1 MRRRTTP
8 AWPPCAHT
16 WKTVLRGLG
25 VAVERPGTGRVS
37 GELPAFDPTM
47 KRRRIRRLA
56 LTHEPFSMTAR
67 SRLLH
72 LLAGWGSVGLV
83 YFSSDL
89 LQGQGVLLPET
100 AIDRAI
106 AYSDAAI
113 WLYLSF
119 FILIPYAYLV
129 ADAARVRWLARAM
142 ALSALI
148 CGVVFLL
155 YPTTLAYPPVGDGSA
170 WSTQV
175 LRMLQAADST
185 QNCLPSLHGA
195 LTLLCVWALVR
206 QTPPGALRA
215 GRAAGLAHLLRHHR
229 AAPAC
234 QHRPGRRPAVGMAG
248 GMLAKMQVSSAD
260 RRAIST
266 EIAS

>member
-1 MRRRTTP
+1 M
-8 AWPPCAHT
+8 
-16 WKTVLRGLG
+16 TV
-25 VAVERPGTGRVS
+25 
-37 GELPAFDPTM
+37 
-47 KRRRIRRLA
+47 
-56 LTHEPFSMTAR
+56 R

-83 YFSSDL
+83 YFSSDV

-106 AYSDAAI
+106 PYSDAAI

-119 FILIPYAYLV
+119 FLLIPYAYLA

-142 ALSALI
+142 ALSALA

-170 WSTQV
+170 WSTQA
-175 LRMLQAADST
+175 LRMLQSADSA

-195 LTLLCVWALVR
+195 LTLLCVWALYDKR
-206 QTPPGALRA
+206 
-215 GRAAGLAHLLRHHR
+215 HLLRS
-229 AAPAC
+229 ALVLVLGVAICYAIIAL
-234 QHRPGRRPAVGMAG
+234 RRHVSIDLGAGLLVGLAG
-248 GMLAKMQVSSAD
+248 GALAKMRVSSAD
-260 RRAIST
+260 RRDIFPEA
-266 EIAS
+266 AP

>member
-1 MRRRTTP
+1 
-8 AWPPCAHT
+8 
-16 WKTVLRGLG
+16 
-25 VAVERPGTGRVS
+25 
-37 GELPAFDPTM
+37 M
-47 KRRRIRRLA
+47 K
-56 LTHEPFSMTAR
+56 SVDNMTLY

-106 AYSDAAI
+106 PYSDSAI

-119 FILIPYAYLV
+119 FILIPYAYLA

-142 ALSALI
+142 ALSAVL
-148 CGVVFLL
+148 CGVVFML
-155 YPTTLAYPPVGDGSA
+155 YPTTLAYPPVGEGGA
-170 WSTQV
+170 WSTQA

-195 LTLLCVWALVR
+195 LTLLCVWALCDKRHLVR
-206 QTPPGALRA
+206 SALALVLGVAICYAIIALR
-215 GRAAGLAHLLRHHR
+215 RHVSIDLAAGLF
-229 AAPAC
+229 
-234 QHRPGRRPAVGMAG
+234 VGVAG
-248 GMLAKMQVSSAD
+248 GMLAKMRVFWAS
-260 RRAIST
+260 RRVIST
-266 EIAS
+266 ETAS

>member
-1 MRRRTTP
+1 M
-8 AWPPCAHT
+8 
-16 WKTVLRGLG
+16 TVRG
-25 VAVERPGTGRVS
+25 
-37 GELPAFDPTM
+37 
-47 KRRRIRRLA
+47 
-56 LTHEPFSMTAR
+56 
-67 SRLLH
+67 RLLH

-100 AIDRAI
+100 ALDRAI
-106 AYSDAAI
+106 AYTDAAI

-119 FILIPYAYLV
+119 FVLIPYTYLA

-142 ALSALI
+142 ALSALM

-170 WSTQV
+170 WSTQA

-195 LTLLCVWALVR
+195 LTLLCVWALCDRRHRLRSALAVAL
-206 QTPPGALRA
+206 GVAICYAIIALR
-215 GRAAGLAHLLRHHR
+215 RHVSIDLAAGLA
-229 AAPAC
+229 
-234 QHRPGRRPAVGMAG
+234 VGVAG
-248 GMLAKMQVSSAD
+248 GMLAKMQLFWALRRTVSIKA
-260 RRAIST
+260 
-266 EIAS
+266 AS